1 MPAVL
6 VPPVKSNMQKL
17 LFFSA
22 ALLVLAS
29 CRSTRNIGTAVTK
42 RDTTTSIVVVSD
54 NNLADSAAVIE
65 TLLAQV
71 QKNTIDYN
79 TFTGKVN
86 VDYRGSDGKAY
97 NLNANIRMYR
107 DSVIWIS
114 ANAILGIEALRV
126 MVTKDSVKFLDK
138 INKTYR
144 ERRLSYLQEVTELP
158 LDLKTLQ
165 DLIIGNPVFLD
176 SAISYTVT
184 GNGLVTLLSIG
195 PWFKNLLTLTEPD
208 LALMRSKLDD
218 ADITRSRT
226 ADLSYTN
233 YDNRRGPLF
242 ATRRRIFVSEK
253 KNLDVSLDFKQYDFN
268 TDVSFPFSVPKN
280 YKTD

>member
-1 MPAVL
+1 MD
-6 VPPVKSNMQKL
+6 PPVKNNMYKI
-17 LFFSA
+17 LFFSI

-42 RDTTTSIVVVSD
+42 RDTAAPVVNVPEGKV
-54 NNLADSAAVIE
+54 NDSVAVME
-65 TLLAQV
+65 TLVSAV
-71 QKNTIDYN
+71 NKNKIDYN

-86 VDYRGSDGKAY
+86 VDYSGSDGKAY

-107 DSVIWIS
+107 DSAIWIS

-126 MVTKDSVKFLDK
+126 LVTKDSVKFLDK
-138 INKTYR
+138 INKVYR
-144 ERRLSYLQEVTELP
+144 ERRLGYLQEVTELP
-158 LDLKTLQ
+158 LDLHTLQ

-176 SAISYTVT
+176 STVSYTAS

-208 LALMRSKLDD
+208 MALMRSKLDD
-218 ADITRSRT
+218 ADISRSRT
-226 ADLSYTN
+226 ADLSYSD
-233 YDNRRGPLF
+233 YDTRKGPMF
-242 ATRRRIFVSEK
+242 ATKRRIFVSEK
-253 KNLDVSLDFKQYDFN
+253 KTLDVKLDFKQFDFN

-280 YKTD
+280 YQID

>member
-1 MPAVL
+1 MD
-6 VPPVKSNMQKL
+6 PPEKNNMHRIL
-17 LFFSA
+17 IFSI

-42 RDTTTSIVVVSD
+42 RDTASPVVNVPEGKVNDS
-54 NNLADSAAVIE
+54 LAVME
-65 TLLAQV
+65 TLVSAV
-71 QKNTIDYN
+71 NKNKIDYN

-86 VDYRGSDGKAY
+86 VDYSGSDGKTY

-107 DSVIWIS
+107 DSAIWIS

-126 MVTKDSVKFLDK
+126 LVTKDSVKFLDK
-138 INKTYR
+138 INKVYR
-144 ERRLSYLQEVTELP
+144 ERRLGYLQEVTELP
-158 LDLKTLQ
+158 LDLHTLQ

-176 SAISYTVT
+176 STVSYTAS

-208 LALMRSKLDD
+208 MALMRSKLDD
-218 ADITRSRT
+218 ADISRSRT
-226 ADLSYTN
+226 ADLSYSD
-233 YDNRRGPLF
+233 YDTRKGPLF
-242 ATRRRIFVSEK
+242 ATKRRIFVSEK
-253 KNLDVSLDFKQYDFN
+253 KTLDVKLDFKQFDFN

-280 YKTD
+280 YQID